1 MNVLVT
7 GGAGYIG
14 SHALRALRAA
24 GHIPIV
30 LDTLENGYRQAVG
43 QEELICADVA
53 DSEVVSRALREFAIE
68 IVMHFAAYIE
78 VGESMRTPMKYYRN
92 NLLGTTALLAAM
104 AEAGVRRFIFSS
116 TAAVYGEP
124 EEIPIPETAPC
135 RPVNV
140 YGHAKAQVEE
150 ICAWLSRQT
159 DFRYVA
165 LRYFNAAGAHPSAEI
180 GEAHKPES
188 HLIPLVLQVAL
199 GQRPA
204 VQIFGADYPT
214 PDGTCIRD
222 YIHVCDLVEAH
233 VRAIDY
239 LDSGGPSVAINLGTG
254 QGYSV
259 RHIIEMAR
267 EVTGHPIPA
276 EMAPRRPGDPP
287 QLVARVEKASQLLG
301 WQPRQSDLRTIV
313 ASAWQWHSRHPQG
326 YSA

>member
-1 MNVLVT
+1 MNILVT

-14 SHALRALRAA
+14 SHAVRALRAA
-24 GHIPIV
+24 GHVPIV
-30 LDTLENGYRQAVG
+30 LDTLENGHRQAVG
-43 QEELICADVA
+43 QEVLVCGDVA
-53 DSEVVSRALREFAIE
+53 DHEVVGRVLREFAIE
-68 IVMHFAAYIE
+68 MVMHFAAYIE
-78 VGESMRTPMKYYRN
+78 VGESMCAPLKYYRN
-92 NLLGTTALLAAM
+92 NLLGTVALLDAM
-104 AEAGVRRFIFSS
+104 AAANVHRFIFSS
-116 TAAVYGEP
+116 TAAVYGDP
-124 EEIPIPETAPC
+124 EEVPIPENAPC

-159 DFRYVA
+159 EFRYVA

-180 GEAHKPES
+180 GEAHDPES

-199 GQRPA
+199 GKRPA
-204 VQIFGADYPT
+204 VQIFGDDYPT

-239 LDSGGPSVAINLGTG
+239 LASGGPSVAINLGTG

-259 RHIIEMAR
+259 RRIIEVAR

-276 EMAPRRPGDPP
+276 EVIARRPGDPP
-287 QLVARVEKASQLLG
+287 QLVAKAEKARELLD
-301 WQPRQSDLRTIV
+301 WQPRQSDLHAIV
-313 ASAWQWHSRHPQG
+313 ASAWQWHSRHPHG
-326 YSA
+326 YTA